1 MNADLT
7 GIMAIG
13 TVAVLI
19 GGGAL
24 ALIVRG
30 DLAPSGARATR
41 SGDGAGDGARIFL
54 GVALGF
60 GIVAFSI
67 KLMVMAA
74 IAALPEHTVAP
85 LIAGRAVSAP
95 DDESGAF
102 AGMAGIAPRPPVW
115 RALPDTAPAP
125 AGNPT
130 TPEKVALGQRLFHDA
145 RLSSDGRVSC
155 ASCHDVAAGNGA
167 DGRRTAL
174 GVTGVPGP
182 RNTPTVWNAAFQSV
196 LFWDGR
202 AASLEE
208 QAAGPLLNPD
218 EMGMPSLA
226 AVADVVRADPSY
238 RDAFE
243 RAFGPGADIAG
254 HTITAAIAAY
264 ERTLVT
270 ADAPYDRFV
279 RGDDGALTPA
289 QKRGM
294 ALFQTVGCVMCHS
307 GPNFSGASVFP
318 RRSPF
323 WTFPGTGRD
332 LAERHGLLADK
343 GRAAPGSRA
352 GLWRVPS
359 LRNVAVTAPYFHNGA
374 VEDLAEAVRVMAVTQ
389 LNAVVT
395 NDSRQRTTVLWSP
408 EETAFDMVSR
418 RALSDQD
425 VGDIV
430 AFLGALTSDSVAA
443 RLAQNQ
449 GGSQNPAGSR

>member
-7 GIMAIG
+7 GIMAVG

-41 SGDGAGDGARIFL
+41 SGGVAGDGARIFL
-54 GVALGF
+54 GAALGF

-85 LIAGRAVSAP
+85 LIAGRAAAP

-125 AGNPT
+125 ADNPT

-238 RDAFE
+238 REAFA
-243 RAFGPGADIAG
+243 RAFGSGEG
-254 HTITAAIAAY
+254 ITGRTVAAAIAAY
-264 ERTLVT
+264 ERTLVA
-270 ADAPYDRFV
+270 ADTPYDRFV
-279 RGDDGALTPA
+279 RGDADALTPA
-289 QKRGM
+289 QRRGM

-318 RRSPF
+318 RRSPY
-323 WTFPGTGRD
+323 WTFPGSGRE
-332 LAERHGLLADK
+332 LAERYGLLADK

-374 VEDLAEAVRVMAVTQ
+374 VEDLGEAVRVMAATQ
-389 LNAVVT
+389 LGAVVT
-395 NDSRQRTTVLWSP
+395 DDSRQRTAAIWSP
-408 EETAFDMVSR
+408 ERAAFDTVGR

-430 AFLGALTSDSVAA
+430 AFLGALTSDAVAA
-443 RLAQNQ
+443 RLA
-449 GGSQNPAGSR
+449 RRR